1 MFYNWFEFICARIW
15 LPFLV
20 GYGSG
25 HERAKTVDLGRSET
39 TWRNWRTAHL
49 TLEIPFLE
57 AILSSFMYVLGSSQ
71 FLGHLL
77 SFKNAHHLQTNNN
90 PACDCV
96 LNLPTYNALRSRV
109 LVVVSLTLV
118 FASKV

>member
-57 AILSSFMYVLGSSQ
+57 AIFIKFHVCFGKLAILGTFVVFQKCSSSSDQ
-71 FLGHLL
+71 QQP
-77 SFKNAHHLQTNNN
+77 S
-90 PACDCV
+90 V
-96 LNLPTYNALRSRV
+96 RLRP
-109 LVVVSLTLV
+109 
-118 FASKV
+118 